1 MRASPTWNRWAVF
14 DLMTSAENVQT
25 WPQSWSAR
33 SWPCRVCAYSQ
44 ALTAVSTRSADVLTD
59 HASAVA

>member
-33 SWPCRVCAYSQ
+33 SWPCRVWAYSH
-44 ALTAVSTRSADVLTD
+44 AFTAASTFSADVRTD
-59 HASAVA
+59 QASAVA